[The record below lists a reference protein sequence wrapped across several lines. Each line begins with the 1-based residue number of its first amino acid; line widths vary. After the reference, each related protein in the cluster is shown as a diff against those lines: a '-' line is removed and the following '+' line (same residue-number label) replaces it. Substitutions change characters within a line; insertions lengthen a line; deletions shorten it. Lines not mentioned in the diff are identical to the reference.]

1 MIKSGFSNNYNLTAL
16 RGDFFGGLTGMVITL
31 PVALGF
37 GVASGM
43 GAAAGLYSAIA
54 VGFFAAVFGGTRAQI
69 SGPTAPMMVAMAAIL
84 TNHADSL
91 AEALMIVVM
100 AGALQILLGVSRI
113 CRFVAYTPHAVI
125 VGFMSGIGLVIILMQ
140 SIPLLGAAATSGG
153 PVGAMQALPAA
164 IGNMNMSALVIG
176 AITIAIG
183 FLWSSRFSRIIPGPL
198 AALLIGTAA
207 ALIWQAEVPIVGEI
221 PRGLPNL
228 HIGEFSVDFLF
239 FSIKPALVLA
249 LLGAIDSL
257 LTSIVADSLTGSQHD
272 PNKEMVGQG
281 IGNVVAGLFG
291 ALPGAGTTMTT
302 VTNIRSGGRTPVAG
316 ALCAVIILA
325 VGLGLAPL
333 VEPIPLAVVAG
344 VLIKV
349 GWDIVDWRIL
359 LRIPKLSRAYL
370 AVMLSVLCLT
380 VFVDL
385 IMAVSIGLILGGM
398 AHARKLERLELD
410 NLKSVPILDRRLFK
424 GIVDTE
430 IIDQLAARV
439 GLVTLTGTLTFASSH
454 KLVSVIGLDIKEHEA
469 VVFDF
474 SDVVHIDASAAAVFS
489 QLLDIAADAGTACIV
504 TNLTDEVSSTLR
516 NFDSLRRV
524 PNDQIVRTLEMGMQ
538 LAREYVGPP
547 AAVAHSTLTD

>member
-1 MIKSGFSNNYNLTAL
+1 MTKSGFSINYNLTAL

-140 SIPLLGAAATSGG
+140 SLPLIGAAAVSGG

-164 IGNMNMSALVIG
+164 IDSTQMSAFGIG
-176 AITIAIG
+176 AITIATG
-183 FLWSSRFSRIIPGPL
+183 FLWSSRFSRIIPAPL
-198 AALLIGTAA
+198 AALLVGTAA
-207 ALIWQAEVPIVGEI
+207 ALIWQAEVPIIGEI

-228 HIGEFSVDFLF
+228 HVGEFSFDFLLRG
-239 FSIKPALVLA
+239 IKPALVLA

-359 LRIPKLSRAYL
+359 LRIPKLSQAYL
-370 AVMLSVLCLT
+370 VVMLSVLCLT

-410 NLKSVPILDRRLFK
+410 NLKSVPILDGHLFK
-424 GIVDTE
+424 GMVDTE
-430 IIDQLAARV
+430 NIDPLAARV

-474 SDVVHIDASAAAVFS
+474 SDVIHIDASAAAVFS

-504 TNLTDEVSSTLR
+504 TNLTSEVASTLR
-516 NFDSLRRV
+516 TFDSLRRV
-524 PNDQIVRTLEMGMQ
+524 PNDRVVRTLEMGMQ

-547 AAVAHSTLTD
+547 PIVAHST

>member
-1 MIKSGFSNNYNLTAL
+1 MAKGGFSINYNLTTL

-37 GVASGM
+37 GIASGM

-69 SGPTAPMMVAMAAIL
+69 SGPTAPMTVAMAAIL
-84 TNHADSL
+84 TSHAGSL

-100 AGALQILLGVSRI
+100 AGVLQILMGVSRV

-125 VGFMSGIGLVIILMQ
+125 VGFMSGIGLVIIVMQ
-140 SIPLLGAAATSGG
+140 SMPLFGAPAESGG

-164 IGNMNMSALVIG
+164 VGTMNIPAFVIG
-176 AITIAIG
+176 AITIATG

-198 AALLIGTAA
+198 AALLVGTAA
-207 ALIWQAEVPIVGEI
+207 ALIWQAEVPIIGEI
-221 PRGLPNL
+221 PRDLPSL
-228 HIGEFSVDFLF
+228 HVGEFSFDFLLRR
-239 FSIKPALVLA
+239 IKPALVLA

-257 LTSIVADSLTGSQHD
+257 LTSLVADSLTGSQHD

-281 IGNVVAGLFG
+281 IGNMVAGLIG

-344 VLIKV
+344 VLMKV

-359 LRIPKLSRAYL
+359 LRIPKLNRPYL
-370 AVMLSVLCLT
+370 VVMLAVLCLT

-385 IMAVSIGLILGGM
+385 IMAVAIGLILGGM

-410 NLKSVPILDRRLFK
+410 NLKSVPILDRVLFK
-424 GIVDTE
+424 GEVDTE
-430 IIDQLAARV
+430 SIDPLAARV

-454 KLVSVIGLDIKEHEA
+454 KLVSIIGLDIKEHDA

-474 SDVVHIDASAAAVFS
+474 SDVIHIDASAAAVFS
-489 QLLDIAADAGTACIV
+489 QLLDVAATAGTVCIV
-504 TNLTDEVSSTLR
+504 TGLKDEVSSTLR
-516 NFDSLRRV
+516 IFDSLRSV
-524 PNDQIVRTLEMGMQ
+524 PNGRVVRTLEMGMQ
-538 LAREYVGPP
+538 LARECVGPP
-547 AAVAHSTLTD
+547 PTVVHGT

>member
-1 MIKSGFSNNYNLTAL
+1 MTKSGFSINYNLTAL

-37 GVASGM
+37 GIASGM

-69 SGPTAPMMVAMAAIL
+69 SGPTAPMTVAMAAIL

-91 AEALMIVVM
+91 AEALMIVVI
-100 AGALQILLGVSRI
+100 AGVLQILLGVSRI

-125 VGFMSGIGLVIILMQ
+125 VGFMSGIGLVIVLMQ
-140 SIPLLGAAATSGG
+140 SIPLLGAPATSGG
-153 PVGAMQALPAA
+153 PVGAMQALPTA
-164 IGNMNMSALVIG
+164 IGSMNMSALVIG
-176 AITIAIG
+176 AITIATG

-198 AALLIGTAA
+198 AALLVGTAV
-207 ALIWQAEVPIVGEI
+207 ALIWQAEVPIVGAI

-228 HIGEFSVDFLF
+228 HIGEFSVDFLL

-281 IGNVVAGLFG
+281 IGNMVAGLFG

-349 GWDIVDWRIL
+349 GWDIVDWKIL

-430 IIDQLAARV
+430 NIDQLAARV

-474 SDVVHIDASAAAVFS
+474 SDVIHIDASAAAVFS
-489 QLLDIAADAGTACIV
+489 QLLDIAAEAGTACIV
-504 TNLTDEVSSTLR
+504 TSLTDEVSSTLR

-524 PNDQIVRTLEMGMQ
+524 PNDRVVSTVEMGMQ
-538 LAREYVGPP
+538 LARECVGPP
-547 AAVAHSTLTD
+547 APVAHSI